1 MIASLRVALLN
12 PNSNAATTEA
22 MLGLARAAAP
32 AGMILTGFTA
42 DRTPPILTRPRDLED
57 AADWV
62 GSMLPDLA
70 AAGFAAVLVAAFGD
84 PGVEQHRPAA
94 PLPLVGIAEAG
105 MTLAARGG
113 RRFAVVTTTPEFAA
127 PIAARA
133 DALGLGER
141 LASVRITPGDPLE
154 VMGDEGRL
162 ERALVEVAVAAVTLD
177 GAEAVLVGGGPL
189 GPVAAMLARRLSVP
203 VIEPVAAGVAF
214 IAERLGL
221 TCDHRPGIAT
231 APRTHAGEP
240 IDRTA

>member
-1 MIASLRVALLN
+1 MTAPVRVALLN
-12 PNSNAATTEA
+12 PNSNTATTEA
-22 MLGLARAAAP
+22 MLVLARAAAP

-42 DRTPPILTRPRDLED
+42 DRTPPILTRPSDLEE

-84 PGVEQHRPAA
+84 PGVDLHRAA
-94 PLPLVGIAEAG
+94 LPIPLVGIAEAG

-133 DALGLGER
+133 AALGLGDR

-162 ERALVEVAVAAVTLD
+162 ERALVEIALAAVAQD

-189 GPVAAMLARRLSVP
+189 GPVAAGVAERVAIP
-203 VIEPVAAGVAF
+203 VIEPIAAGVVL

-221 TCDHRPGIAT
+221 APEPGPGVTGWSDAD
-231 APRTHAGEP
+231 GFEP
-240 IDRTA
+240 IERTA